1 MSDEMLPYYERE
13 LTLLK
18 SLASEFAQQHPKVA
32 GRLSLS
38 QDGSRDPHVERLLQ
52 GTAFLAADI
61 HKRLDDDFPELTDS
75 LLDMV
80 CPHYLRPV
88 PSMSIV
94 EFALDKKQ
102 ATLTSGY
109 EISRGTEIESE
120 PVDEEPC
127 VYQTCFDTRIWPI
140 RVSDAHAAGPPF
152 QLPAIPPT
160 GTAMVLEI
168 ILETLTPKVPISKLS
183 LDELRFFLH
192 ADTGQSVFHLYELL
206 MNRCNGIMVSASQ
219 DDPSPVLLPPECLVA
234 AGFDDDEAALP
245 EEARGFSG
253 HRLLTE
259 FFTLP
264 QKYLFVD
271 LRRIPEK
278 VIKKAGSKLYVS
290 ILLADFDQNIERSV
304 SRSTI
309 RLGCTPIVNLFT
321 QTFDPLT
328 VDGTNPEY
336 CIVPDARRGRALEV
350 YSVNRVQVS
359 EPGGEPVESSPF
371 YKLSTSFSQS
381 ELRDTSP
388 IRWMTRRR
396 MHREPRPDGIVD
408 GASDVWLTLI
418 DQQRGQIGL
427 IDKTVHAS
435 GLCTNRNLPSRLP
448 FTVDR
453 PRLNIRSG
461 QGPIGS
467 IVCLVRPTPPS
478 RVKPGQGA
486 VWKLVSQLS
495 LNHLS
500 LAGEKPGDAAAAL
513 REMLHLYLLDDI
525 EDFEQKRRW
534 IEGVR
539 DISSSRIA
547 ARVGTALAGV
557 CQGVEVRV
565 ELDDEYFDFR
575 TGYLFS
581 SVLERFYA
589 AWVNINSFTRL
600 VSTSRQR
607 DSRQEEWSWPP
618 RSGSKVLV

>member
-245 EEARGFSG
+245 E
-253 HRLLTE
+253 
-259 FFTLP
+259 
-264 QKYLFVD
+264 
-271 LRRIPEK
+271 
-278 VIKKAGSKLYVS
+278 
-290 ILLADFDQNIERSV
+290 
-304 SRSTI
+304 
-309 RLGCTPIVNLFT
+309 
-321 QTFDPLT
+321 
-328 VDGTNPEY
+328 
-336 CIVPDARRGRALEV
+336 
-350 YSVNRVQVS
+350 
-359 EPGGEPVESSPF
+359 
-371 YKLSTSFSQS
+371 
-381 ELRDTSP
+381 
-388 IRWMTRRR
+388 
-396 MHREPRPDGIVD
+396 
-408 GASDVWLTLI
+408 
-418 DQQRGQIGL
+418 
-427 IDKTVHAS
+427 
-435 GLCTNRNLPSRLP
+435 
-448 FTVDR
+448 
-453 PRLNIRSG
+453 
-461 QGPIGS
+461 
-467 IVCLVRPTPPS
+467 
-478 RVKPGQGA
+478 
-486 VWKLVSQLS
+486 
-495 LNHLS
+495 
-500 LAGEKPGDAAAAL
+500 
-513 REMLHLYLLDDI
+513 
-525 EDFEQKRRW
+525 
-534 IEGVR
+534 
-539 DISSSRIA
+539 
-547 ARVGTALAGV
+547 
-557 CQGVEVRV
+557 
-565 ELDDEYFDFR
+565 
-575 TGYLFS
+575 
-581 SVLERFYA
+581 
-589 AWVNINSFTRL
+589 
-600 VSTSRQR
+600 
-607 DSRQEEWSWPP
+607 
-618 RSGSKVLV
+618 